1 VADRA
6 AATPEP
12 EPFVLVANRGE
23 IAVRIIRS
31 VAALGWTSAAAHPA
45 DDAVGRHLEI
55 ADQAVTLPGAGPGA
69 YLDVDALVHAAVD
82 AGCGLLHPGYGFAAE
97 SPRLA
102 ERCAAEGITFVGP
115 TAATLATLGDKVAAR
130 RLAASLGVPT
140 ARGTDGPVDDD
151 AALAWWDTLGERPA
165 VMVKAVAGGGGRG
178 LRVVEHRAELRD
190 ALHRARSEAA
200 TAFGTDTVYLEAL
213 VRRARH
219 VEVQVI
225 GDGRGT
231 VIALGDRDCSVQRRR
246 QKLVEIA
253 PAPGLDRAE
262 RQGMADAAVAMAT
275 DVGYAGLGTFEF
287 LVDIDGGGWVFVEAN
302 PRLQVE
308 HTVTEEVTGVDL
320 VAAGLR
326 IAAGATIAELDLPVG
341 PPRGVAV
348 EARVNAETLSADGEL
363 RPSAGTL
370 TRFEAPTG
378 PGVRTDTAAR
388 PGDRVDPRFD
398 TLVAKVVGHSPTP
411 DLAPA
416 AARTATAL
424 GEMEVAGV
432 AVNIGLLRA
441 VLTHPDFLAGGVD
454 TTWLDRHLSELIPP
468 AEVGTVDQNVVVA
481 PVAGTVLSIAVVV
494 GEEVGNDHPLA
505 ILESMKME
513 HPVAAGRSGVVGEVL
528 VRVGDVVDAGDPIA
542 FVDDAGG
549 DGAAVG
555 ASEDDVDLDEVRPE
569 LAELLARRH
578 LTSDEGRPD
587 VVHRRHADGRR
598 TARENVA
605 DLVDPGTFVEYG
617 SLVIAGQTRRRDL
630 DDLIRRTPADGLV
643 GGLGRIDGNQAVVVS
658 YDYTVLAGTQG
669 QRNHRKKD
677 RLFELAARLRLPV
690 VLFAE
695 GGGGRPGDTDADSIS
710 GLDTHA
716 FAIFAGLSGL
726 VPLVGIVSGRC
737 FAGNA
742 ALLGCC
748 DVVIATPDA
757 NIGMGGPAMIEG
769 GGLGVFSP
777 DAVGPV
783 DVQVPNGVIDVLAP
797 DEPAAVAEARRYLSF
812 FTGRAPAAGEAA
824 DQRRARTVV
833 PPNRSRVYDIR
844 RAVEVL
850 TDTGSGLEL
859 RPRFGV
865 GVVTALARI
874 EGRPLGI
881 LANNPRHLGGAIDR
895 DAADKAARFLQLC
908 DAHDLPVVSLIDTPG
923 FMVGPEA
930 EKDAQVRHFSRMFVA
945 GAALS
950 VPLVAV
956 ILRKGY
962 GLGAMAM
969 AGGSFHVPV
978 ATLAWPTGEL
988 GGMGLEGAVRLAFSK
1003 ELAAIADANERQEAF
1018 EAMVA
1023 RAYEHGKV
1031 LHAATAFEVDEVI
1044 DPAET
1049 RRRVAQLLDA
1059 TPAPPARDGAK
1070 RAFIDTW

>member
-1 VADRA
+1 MADPA
-6 AATPEP
+6 AVGPQP
-12 EPFVLVANRGE
+12 VVLVANRGE
-23 IAVRIIRS
+23 IAVRIVRA
-31 VAALGWTSAAAHPA
+31 VAALGWTSTVVHPA
-45 DDAVGRHLEI
+45 NDAGGRHLEL
-55 ADQAVTLPGAGPGA
+55 ADRVVTLPGSGPAA
-69 YLDVDALVHAAVD
+69 YLDVDALVHTAVD

-97 SPRLA
+97 SPTLA
-102 ERCAAEGITFVGP
+102 EGCAAEGITFVGP
-115 TAATLATLGDKVAAR
+115 SAATLATLGDKVAAR
-130 RLAASLGVPT
+130 RLATSLGVPT
-140 ARGTDGPVDDD
+140 AKGTDGPVDDD
-151 AALAWWDTLGERPA
+151 AALAWWDTLGDRPA
-165 VMVKAVAGGGGRG
+165 VMVKAVTGGGGRG
-178 LRVVEHRAELRD
+178 LRVVEHRADLRD
-190 ALHRARSEAA
+190 ALRRARSEAA
-200 TAFGTDTVYLEAL
+200 TAFGDDAVYLEAL
-213 VRRARH
+213 VRRVRH

-225 GDGRGT
+225 GDGRGE
-231 VIALGDRDCSVQRRR
+231 VLAVGDRDCSVQRRR

-253 PAPGLDRAE
+253 PAPGLDPAV

-275 DVGYAGLGTFEF
+275 EVGYAGLGTFEF

-308 HTVTEEVTGVDL
+308 HTVTEEVFGVDL

-326 IAAGATIAELDLPVG
+326 VAAGASIAELDLTTG

-348 EARVNAETLSADGEL
+348 EARVNAEFLTADGEL

-388 PGDRVDPRFD
+388 PGDPVDPRFD
-398 TLVAKVVGHSPTP
+398 TLVAKVVGHCPTP

-416 AARTATAL
+416 AERTARAL
-424 GEMEVAGV
+424 DEMEVSGV

-441 VLTHPDFLAGGVD
+441 VLTHSDFLAGGVD
-454 TTWLDRHLSELIPP
+454 TTWLDRHLSELVP
-468 AEVGTVDQNVVVA
+468 AAVVVATADKSVVVA
-481 PVAGTVLSIAVVV
+481 PVAGTVIDIAVVV

-505 ILESMKME
+505 VLESMKME
-513 HPVAAGRSGVVGEVL
+513 HPVTAGRSGVVGEVL

-542 FVDDAGG
+542 FVDEAGATG
-549 DGAAVG
+549 TAPGAA
-555 ASEDDVDLDEVRPE
+555 ADDGDLDELRPD

-587 VVHRRHADGRR
+587 VVERRHAGGRR

-605 DLVDPGTFVEYG
+605 DLLDPDTFVEYG
-617 SLVIAGQTRRRDL
+617 SLVIAGQTRRRDF

-643 GGLGRIDGNQAVVVS
+643 GGLGRIDGSQVVVVS

-677 RLFELAARLRLPV
+677 RLFDLAARLRLPV

-716 FAIFAGLSGL
+716 FALFAGLSGL
-726 VPLVGIVSGRC
+726 VPLIGIVSGRC

-757 NIGMGGPAMIEG
+757 TIGMGGPAMIEG

-777 DAVGPV
+777 DDVGPV

-797 DEPAAVAEARRYLSF
+797 DEPAAVASARQYLSYF
-812 FTGRAPAAGEAA
+812 AGAVGGWEVA

-833 PPNRSRVYDIR
+833 PPNRARVYDIR

-850 TDTGSGLEL
+850 ADTGSVLEL

-865 GVVTALARI
+865 GVVTALARV
-874 EGRPLGI
+874 EGRPLGM

-1059 TPAPPARDGAK
+1059 TPPPPARDGAK